1 MYTIIRKENEEN
13 NNNNNSRKEVSAMWD
28 DNSLCGLGD

>member
-1 MYTIIRKENEEN
+1 MYTIIRKENEE

>member
-1 MYTIIRKENEEN
+1 MYTIIRKENEE
-13 NNNNNSRKEVSAMWD
+13 NNNSRKEVSAMWD

>member
-1 MYTIIRKENEEN
+1 MYTNIRKENEE
-13 NNNNNSRKEVSAMWD
+13 NNNNSRKEVSAMWD

>member
-13 NNNNNSRKEVSAMWD
+13 NNNNSSRKEVSAMWD
-28 DNSLCGLGD
+28 DNSLCGLAD

>member
-13 NNNNNSRKEVSAMWD
+13 NNSRKEVLAMWD

>member
-28 DNSLCGLGD
+28 DNSLCGLAD

>member
-13 NNNNNSRKEVSAMWD
+13 NNNSRKEVSAMLD

>member
-13 NNNNNSRKEVSAMWD
+13 NNNSRKEVSVMWD

>member
-1 MYTIIRKENEEN
+1 MYTIIRKENEE

-28 DNSLCGLGD
+28 DNSLCGLAD